1 MAKNYDIAEFNATDA
16 LDPTATRKLN
26 HNFRRTLDLI
36 NEIQV
41 GGVDTGAIAA
51 FVMDTLSDR
60 IDAIN
65 DRLDNLT
72 PGEGGGVVI
81 SDYIECYLSNNT
93 AAGTTASWQFV
104 DVPIN
109 TVRTKYGDALSLE
122 TSGDNNHGIVVSMSG
137 YYRIS
142 GWISM
147 SQPGYA
153 GIFVNGISVTDI
165 VVNNTTGYEGC
176 SLGYVIKHLDA
187 NDVIKL
193 RVERSAS
200 NDPIIAGGMLS
211 GLTVER
217 MEDIGS
223 SAGGGTILGVKGEM
237 QSGYD
242 DAENQSGYVSISI
255 EETGE
260 AMVSLDVLT
269 IYDEIFNQTQGD

>member
-1 MAKNYDIAEFNATDA
+1 MAYIVDIDYNDDLTRVVQKCNRNFQLLFTKQTKQGTSD
-16 LDPTATRKLN
+16 LDSWASGIYSYI
-26 HNFRRTLDLI
+26 D
-36 NEIQV
+36 E
-41 GGVDTGAIAA
+41 
-51 FVMDTLSDR
+51 R
-60 IDAIN
+60 I
-65 DRLDNLT
+65 DNLT
-72 PGEGGGVVI
+72 PGEGGGGVVI

-93 AAGTTASWQFV
+93 AAGTTDSWQFV

-109 TVRTKYGDALSLE
+109 TVRTQYGDALSLA
-122 TSGDNNHGIVVSMSG
+122 TSGDNNHGIVVSVSG

-142 GWISM
+142 GWIAM

-153 GIFVNGISVTDI
+153 GIFVNGTSVADI
-165 VVNNTTGYEGC
+165 VVSNTTGYEGC

-237 QSGYD
+237 QPNYD
-242 DAENQSGYVSISI
+242 DEENQSGYVSISI

-260 AMVSLDVLT
+260 AMMPLDVLT